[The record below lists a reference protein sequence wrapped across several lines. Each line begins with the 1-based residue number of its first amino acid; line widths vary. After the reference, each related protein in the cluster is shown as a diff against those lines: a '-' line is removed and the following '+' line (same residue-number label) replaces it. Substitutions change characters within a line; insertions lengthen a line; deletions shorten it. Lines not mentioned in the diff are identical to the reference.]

1 MARLTEHGHAS
12 PSAYLHNEE
21 ITAFNAKEVVS
32 VLSQAWEKCTD
43 PMSLLSLLQDWKP
56 VGAFVCLSGS
66 GGQSGGPRG

>member
-32 VLSQAWEKCTD
+32 VLSQAWEKCTH
-43 PMSLLSLLQDWKP
+43 PMSLLSLLQN
-56 VGAFVCLSGS
+56 
-66 GGQSGGPRG
+66 